1 MRLEKV
7 RVAGGLR
14 VMVEGKIDTVTAPD
28 FGTEISDE
36 LDDVKELILDF
47 REVEYVSSLGLRVIL
62 ELQKK
67 MNEQGKMRIVNV
79 NKTVMDV
86 FNLTGFSKI
95 LTIE

>member
-79 NKTVMDV
+79 LAR
-86 FNLTGFSKI
+86 F
-95 LTIE
+95 

>member
-1 MRLEKV
+1 MRLEKI

-14 VMVEGKIDTVTAPD
+14 VLVEGRIDTTTAPD

-36 LDDVKELILDF
+36 LDDIRELILDF

-62 ELQKK
+62 ELQKT
-67 MNEQGKMRIVNV
+67 MNEKGKMKVVNV
-79 NKTVMDV
+79 NKTVMDI
-86 FNLTGFSKI
+86 FKMTGFDKI

>member
-1 MRLEKV
+1 MRLEKI

-14 VMVEGKIDTVTAPD
+14 VLVEGRIDTTTAPD

-36 LDDVKELILDF
+36 LDDVRELILDF

-62 ELQKK
+62 ELQKT
-67 MNEQGKMRIVNV
+67 MNEKGKMKVVNV
-79 NKTVMDV
+79 NKTVMDI
-86 FNLTGFSKI
+86 FKMTGFNKI